1 MANKI
6 KYKVFDY
13 VNIEHHSYIDVEK
26 KLNENFGEHG
36 FELLLVI
43 DMGENN
49 TNKDGKSSRF
59 RYIFKKMNK
68 KLILKDL
75 NNRDYC
81 INDFERFKK
90 HILEFHGSGSSI
102 HEENGF
108 YFRIDQKFRE
118 NLFKIKES
126 K

>member
-49 TNKDGKSSRF
+49 TNKDEKAQGLDTF
-59 RYIFKKMNK
+59 LKK
-68 KLILKDL
+68 
-75 NNRDYC
+75 
-81 INDFERFKK
+81 
-90 HILEFHGSGSSI
+90 
-102 HEENGF
+102 
-108 YFRIDQKFRE
+108 
-118 NLFKIKES
+118 
-126 K
+126 

>member
-1 MANKI
+1 M
-6 KYKVFDY
+6 
-13 VNIEHHSYIDVEK
+13 EK
-26 KLNENFGEHG
+26 AQGLDTF
-36 FELLLVI
+36 L
-43 DMGENN
+43 
-49 TNKDGKSSRF
+49 
-59 RYIFKKMNK
+59 KKMNK

-118 NLFKIKES
+118 NLFKIKE
-126 K
+126 